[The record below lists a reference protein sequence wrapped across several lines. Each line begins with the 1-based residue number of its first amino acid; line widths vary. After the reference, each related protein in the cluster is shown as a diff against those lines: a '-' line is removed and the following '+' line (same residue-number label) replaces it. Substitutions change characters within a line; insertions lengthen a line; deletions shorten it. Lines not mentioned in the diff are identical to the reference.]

1 MPDEGLM
8 TCFRGECP
16 GETGFSVTEKWK
28 VLSDGGRA
36 LGLSFPGGLDY
47 RSGPGQS
54 WFEASGL

>member
-1 MPDEGLM
+1 M

-16 GETGFSVTEKWK
+16 EETGFSVTEKWK

-36 LGLSFPGGLDY
+36 LALSFPGGLDY

-54 WFEASGL
+54 WFEALGL